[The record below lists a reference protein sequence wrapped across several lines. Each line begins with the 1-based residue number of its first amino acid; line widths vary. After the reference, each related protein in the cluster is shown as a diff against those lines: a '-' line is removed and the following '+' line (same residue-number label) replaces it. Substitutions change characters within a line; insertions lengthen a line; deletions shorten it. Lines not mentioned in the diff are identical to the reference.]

1 VSGDPKAGEDGES
14 GGAARRKSAEDRRAD
29 ILAAASALIAET
41 RSLPLNMQAIGERI
55 GASRALV
62 YAHFTDQSA
71 IVEAVLAEQFALI
84 EAAGLGAATRT
95 GDVAERGT
103 RAAEI
108 YLRHIHRHGTALHVI
123 LRDAPHGATLP
134 PGATRDRNRA
144 LRALAGSARRDLTLS
159 SEEAI
164 VLVELLI
171 AIPEELGRL
180 TRSGDLALD
189 DALDLCT
196 RLVRSGIEA
205 LRPR

>member
-1 VSGDPKAGEDGES
+1 MVHDGSGPAG
-14 GGAARRKSAEDRRAD
+14 AVRRKSAEDRRGD

-41 RSLPLNMQAIGERI
+41 RSLPLNMQAIGARI

-71 IVEAVLAEQFALI
+71 LVEAVLAEHFALI
-84 EAAGLGAATRT
+84 EKAGLDDAIGS
-95 GDVAERGT
+95 GDVAERAVRG
-103 RAAEI
+103 AEV
-108 YLRHIHRHGTALHVI
+108 YLRHIVNHGPALHVI
-123 LRDAPHGATLP
+123 LRDASHGASLRR
-134 PGATRDRNRA
+134 GATQPRNRA
-144 LRALAGSARRDLTLS
+144 LRALAASARRDLRLP

-164 VLVELLI
+164 VLVELMI

-180 TRSGDLALD
+180 AHSGELAID
-189 DALDLCT
+189 DALTICE